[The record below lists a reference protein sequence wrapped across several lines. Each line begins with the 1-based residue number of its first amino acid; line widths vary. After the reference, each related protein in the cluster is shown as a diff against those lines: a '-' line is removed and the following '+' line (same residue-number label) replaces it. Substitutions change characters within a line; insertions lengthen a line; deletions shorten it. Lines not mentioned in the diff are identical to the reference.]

1 MARFF
6 VGDFCKKRVKAGNF
20 RSWRWHADEI
30 FVKVNSK
37 LHYLWWAVDHQ
48 GEVLEFFVS
57 KRRDKAG
64 ALKFLNKAMKRYG
77 RPEVIVTDALRS
89 WSTAMREIGNLERRE
104 VGQCKE
110 SRAENCH
117 QPFR

>member
-37 LHYLWWAVDHQ
+37 LHYLWWAVDNE
-48 GEVLEFFVS
+48 GEVLEFFVR
-57 KRRDKAG
+57 KRRQKAG

-77 RPEVIVTDALRS
+77 RHTSSAGK
-89 WSTAMREIGNLERRE
+89 STRRCLA
-104 VGQCKE
+104 VLAKRG
-110 SRAENCH
+110 AVAT
-117 QPFR
+117 